1 MPFASEK
8 EEQIADGEKEIA
20 EGSINNDVDVPIDA
34 RDLHQSIIQSMN
46 EVPKFSDEWFR
57 LKEMEISLR
66 GGLGV
71 DRVGDQDEKSSQTLT
86 NCDKKPVEDKVA
98 PASAVQVGAMMDSST
113 NCLAR
118 PEQMPSMSDA
128 LVPAGMAVRGSASD
142 NHLQKENKFEMI
154 SDEAIPDA
162 NIGLLS
168 EDTCGDKTSGRSH
181 SPETI
186 DGDCSCPMPYELNN
200 IDRAAKSNEVG
211 QFNTSNYYDTSA
223 IVSYPSL
230 EDADFE
236 HELVGSNNN
245 VARCSSAG
253 EIEQANSSFCALNPL
268 NCEDESIFH
277 PPLEEADSEHELV
290 RPNNVGM
297 SGSGRDIE
305 QAVEEAHLTTRE
317 STDTPLI
324 EAWAVDESSAS
335 ETDDQS
341 VYVAEQVTGCYK
353 FNAKAITGVCILV
366 LVALGISLYAL
377 IKPASLNPEN
387 NATASVETT
396 PEILVNEPSPTP
408 TPTTKN
414 HSIKTEVPSST
425 MLLRE
430 AAIKEELEARIL
442 RRGIKF
448 DELGL
453 GNSRSLAL
461 EWLLHQD
468 EMELHATSSHL
479 GQRYILA
486 LLAFQF
492 GDLFRSKLNWLSNK
506 SECDWY
512 WVTCNGELEVTN
524 LDLG

>member
-1 MPFASEK
+1 M
-8 EEQIADGEKEIA
+8 
-20 EGSINNDVDVPIDA
+20 
-34 RDLHQSIIQSMN
+34 LH
-46 EVPKFSDEWFR
+46 
-57 LKEMEISLR
+57 
-66 GGLGV
+66 
-71 DRVGDQDEKSSQTLT
+71 
-86 NCDKKPVEDKVA
+86 VEDKD
-98 PASAVQVGAMMDSST
+98 ASASTAQVGTMMDLAIESS
-113 NCLAR
+113 AR
-118 PEQMPSMSDA
+118 PEQMHSTSDA
-128 LVPAGMAVRGSASD
+128 PVPAGMAVRGSASD
-142 NHLQKENKFEMI
+142 DNLQKENKFEMI

-223 IVSYPSL
+223 IFSYPSL

-245 VARCSSAG
+245 VASCSSAG
-253 EIEQANSSFCALNPL
+253 EIEQANSSFSALNAP

-324 EAWAVDESSAS
+324 EAWAVGEGSAS

-341 VYVAEQVTGCYK
+341 VYVAEQVTGCYT

-430 AAIKEELEARIL
+430 AAIKDELEASIL

-453 GNSRSLAL
+453 DDSRSLAL
-461 EWLLHQD
+461 EWLLHED
-468 EMELHATSSHL
+468 KMELQATSSNL

-486 LLAFQF
+486 LLAFEF
-492 GDLFRSKLNWLSNK
+492 GDLFISRVDWLS
-506 SECDWY
+506 SGMECSWDL
-512 WVTCNGELEVTN
+512 VTCNGELEVTE